1 MPGDLRGALEALLPW
16 GGPAGRTRARGCPY
30 PSPFPDPYS
39 YSYRFPYPT
48 STPTLAPTLPLQVD
62 RKPTWFFGRI
72 QGANEDGTFEVRLT
86 LALALALALTLTL
99 ILTLAP
105 PLTLA

>member
-1 MPGDLRGALEALLPW
+1 
-16 GGPAGRTRARGCPY
+16 
-30 PSPFPDPYS
+30 
-39 YSYRFPYPT
+39 
-48 STPTLAPTLPLQVD
+48 VD

-72 QGANEDGTFEVRLT
+72 QGANEDGTFEVRPT